1 MALPPPRCG
10 LIEATHAGTG
20 SSLRLFCGGEDV
32 ISDRKE
38 RILKNPHE
46 SKIYSE
52 FSHFYEKIFSPFFEK
67 RIHGVIQ
74 SLNIPPGAKVLEV
87 GIGTGIS
94 MAAYP
99 PHCELTGVDLAAD
112 MLERA
117 RQKAEDNDWHHFR
130 LLEMDALNLKFPDN
144 TFDYV
149 TSFHVISVVPDPVR
163 MMHEIHRVCKP
174 HGTIAIINHFRT
186 TKPFLGHLVGALT
199 PVTRHLGWDASLQLS
214 QAFADVPVRIQKRF
228 KTSPFSLFTVVLA
241 ENQKN
246 GRNGKQTTKL

>member
-1 MALPPPRCG
+1 MIA
-10 LIEATHAGTG
+10 
-20 SSLRLFCGGEDV
+20 
-32 ISDRKE
+32 DRKE

-52 FSHFYEKIFSPFFEK
+52 FSHFYEKIFSPIFAK

-74 SLNIPPGAKVLEV
+74 GLNISPGAKVLEV
-87 GIGTGIS
+87 GIGTGLS

-99 PHCELTGVDLAAD
+99 PHCEVTGVDLAAD

-117 RQKAEDNDWHHFR
+117 HQTAEDNDWRHFR
-130 LLEMDALNLKFPDN
+130 LLEMDAMNLKFPDN

-163 MMHEIHRVCKP
+163 MLQEIHRVCKP
-174 HGTIAIINHFRT
+174 QGTIAIINHFRT
-186 TKPFLGHLVGALT
+186 TKPLLGPIVGALT

-214 QAFADVPVRIQKRF
+214 QAFADVPVRIQRRF

-246 GRNGKQTTKL
+246 GRNGNDAVRL

>member
-1 MALPPPRCG
+1 MIA
-10 LIEATHAGTG
+10 
-20 SSLRLFCGGEDV
+20 
-32 ISDRKE
+32 DRKE

-67 RIHGVIQ
+67 RIISVIQ
-74 SLNIPPGAKVLEV
+74 GLNIPPGAKVLEV
-87 GIGTGIS
+87 GIGTGLS

-99 PHCELTGVDLAAD
+99 PHCEVTGVDLAAD

-117 RQKAEDNDWHHFR
+117 RQKAEDNDWRHFR
-130 LLEMDALNLKFPDN
+130 LLEMDAMNLKFPDN

-163 MMHEIHRVCKP
+163 MMQEIHRVCKP
-174 HGTIAIINHFRT
+174 QGTIAIINHFRT
-186 TKPFLGHLVGALT
+186 TKPVLGPIVGALT

-214 QAFADVPVRIQKRF
+214 QAFADVPVRIQRRF

-246 GRNGKQTTKL
+246 GRSGKDVARL

>member
-1 MALPPPRCG
+1 MIA
-10 LIEATHAGTG
+10 
-20 SSLRLFCGGEDV
+20 
-32 ISDRKE
+32 DRKE
-38 RILKNPHE
+38 RVLKNPHE

-67 RIHGVIQ
+67 RIHRVIQ
-74 SLNIPPGAKVLEV
+74 GLHIPPGARVLEV
-87 GIGTGIS
+87 GIGTGLS

-99 PHCELTGVDLAAD
+99 PHCEVTGVDLATD

-117 RQKAEDNDWHHFR
+117 RQKAEENDWRHFR

-163 MMHEIHRVCKP
+163 MMYEIHRVCKP
-174 HGTIAIINHFRT
+174 HGTIVIINHFRT
-186 TKPFLGHLVGALT
+186 TKPVLGPLVGALT

-214 QAFADVPVRIQKRF
+214 QAFAGVPVRIQKRF

-246 GRNGKQTTKL
+246 GRNRKETARL

>member
-1 MALPPPRCG
+1 M
-10 LIEATHAGTG
+10 
-20 SSLRLFCGGEDV
+20 

-38 RILKNPHE
+38 RVLKNPHE
-46 SKIYSE
+46 SKIYSD

-74 SLNIPPGAKVLEV
+74 GLNIQPGARVLEV

-99 PHCELTGVDLAAD
+99 PHCEVTGIDLAED

-117 RQKAEDNDWHHFR
+117 RQKAEDNDWRHFR

-163 MMHEIHRVCKP
+163 MMQEIHRVCKP
-174 HGTIAIINHFRT
+174 QGDIAIINHFRT
-186 TKPFLGHLVGALT
+186 TKPVLGQIIGALT

-214 QAFADVPVRIQKRF
+214 QAFADVPVRIHKRF

-246 GRNGKQTTKL
+246 GSNGREGLRL